1 MLVTVTT
8 DGDEIYNLEIDS
20 QMAIEDFKALLEA
33 ESGVSP
39 TAQKLIYQGRELL
52 EAKKTLE
59 EYHVGNNEIIHMQHM
74 QQLGSSRTNK

>member
-8 DGDEIYNLEIDS
+8 DGDELYNLEIDS

-39 TAQKLIYQGRELL
+39 AAQKLTYQGKELS
-52 EAKKTLE
+52 EPKKTLE
-59 EYHVGNNEIIHMQHM
+59 EYQVGDNEIVHMQSV
-74 QQLGSSRTNK
+74 QQLGTSSK